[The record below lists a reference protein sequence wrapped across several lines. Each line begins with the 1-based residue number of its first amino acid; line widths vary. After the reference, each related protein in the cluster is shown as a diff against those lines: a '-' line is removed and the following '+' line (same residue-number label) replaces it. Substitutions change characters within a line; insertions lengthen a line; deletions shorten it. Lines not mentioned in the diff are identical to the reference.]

1 MVVPAKIRAALLTR
15 VIDSDDV
22 LRAFSK
28 PVLTAHGRS
37 DTVVLPAMGEHILKT
52 CPTSIASWYD
62 GACHAPFLEDAPRF
76 NRELAGFV
84 RDVVGRF
91 PLAAQ

>member
-1 MVVPAKIRAALLTR
+1 
-15 VIDSDDV
+15 
-22 LRAFSK
+22 
-28 PVLTAHGRS
+28 
-37 DTVVLPAMGEHILKT
+37 MGEHILKT
-52 CPTSIASWYD
+52 CPTSVASWYD